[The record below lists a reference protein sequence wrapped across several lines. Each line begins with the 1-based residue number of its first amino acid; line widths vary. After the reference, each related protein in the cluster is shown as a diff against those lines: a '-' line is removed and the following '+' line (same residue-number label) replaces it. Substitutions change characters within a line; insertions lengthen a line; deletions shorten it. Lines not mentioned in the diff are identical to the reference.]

1 MRRTLRVGGVEE
13 RRCLILLSPSFLSS
27 SVERELTSGEQLLWK
42 GRPRTGIRLR
52 PADAYLVPF
61 SLLWGGF
68 AVFWEFMALD
78 KIPKNNAV
86 GWAFPLFGIPFVLLG
101 LHFMFGRFL
110 VDAKM
115 RANTEYA
122 LTDRRA
128 IIVSGLFSRNVKS
141 INLQSVPE
149 IGLTETADRSGTI
162 SFGPAQPFGMA
173 AQQAP
178 WFFGTSSQPAFEMIE
193 NVRNVYE
200 LMTSRKPR

>member
-1 MRRTLRVGGVEE
+1 MSDF
-13 RRCLILLSPSFLSS
+13 LSPSFLSS
-27 SVERELTSGEQLLWK
+27 SVEGELTSGERLLWK

-52 PADAYLVPF
+52 PADAYLIPF
-61 SLLWGGF
+61 SLVWGGF
-68 AVFWEFMALD
+68 AIFWEFTALD
-78 KIPKNNAV
+78 KVPKNNPA

-101 LHFMFGRFL
+101 LHFIFGRFF
-110 VDAKM
+110 VDAKI

-128 IIVSGLFSRNVKS
+128 IIVSGLSSRSVKS

-149 IGLTETADRSGTI
+149 VGLTEAADGSGTI
-162 SFGPAQPFGMA
+162 TFGPAQPFGMA
-173 AQQAP
+173 MQRNP
-178 WFFGTSSQPAFEMIE
+178 LYFGTSSQPAFEMID